1 MPGYDVIVIGAG
13 QAGLA
18 AAHALGST
26 RLHFTVLEAG
36 EQPGGSWPHFYDSL
50 TLFSPAKYCALPG
63 LPFAGDQRR
72 YPHRDEA
79 AAYLRQYAEHF
90 QLPIRTGSRV
100 AAVRS
105 PRGGFTLGS
114 TAARR

>member
-1 MPGYDVIVIGAG
+1 VPAKPDSPPRTRSVPPAFTSPSSRRGSSP
-13 QAGLA
+13 A
-18 AAHALGST
+18 A
-26 RLHFTVLEAG
+26 RG
-36 EQPGGSWPHFYDSL
+36 EHFYDSL

-79 AAYLRQYAEHF
+79 AAHLRQYAEHF

-105 PRGGFTLGS
+105 PRGGFTLDS